1 MNPQRATSCG
11 MCNAPR
17 SPAGVVQSV
26 QSSSSRDAS
35 RDESLD
41 ASLDASDASSDSLS
55 DSFDFSEE
63 SVEATDRFVAQTT
76 VPTQAPRI
84 TRAGDVSD
92 SEESGSEESQ
102 SSEEVV
108 EQPVKQPSQ
117 EPQRPIQA
125 PSQTLSQ
132 TSTQTPSQTQ
142 QQQTEATPTITSAVR
157 PVPMKLRPAAPAPKV
172 NIQIKNTKK
181 SSAPVVAARAKPVR
195 TQVKTA
201 NAAQKNDL
209 FAELDM
215 GVK

>member
-1 MNPQRATSCG
+1 

-17 SPAGVVQSV
+17 SPAGPVESP
-26 QSSSSRDAS
+26 SSRDAS
-35 RDESLD
+35 DV
-41 ASLDASDASSDSLS
+41 SSDSLS
-55 DSFDFSEE
+55 DSFDFSDE

-92 SEESGSEESQ
+92 SESGSEESQ

-117 EPQRPIQA
+117 E
-125 PSQTLSQ
+125 SQ
-132 TSTQTPSQTQ
+132 TSNQSLNQTSSPTSNQTPSQSQ
-142 QQQTEATPTITSAVR
+142 QQQTEATSTITSAVR
-157 PVPMKLRPAAPAPKV
+157 PVPMKLRPAAPTPKV
-172 NIQIKNTKK
+172 SIQIKNTKK
-181 SSAPVVAARAKPVR
+181 SNAPVVAARAKPVR
-195 TQVKTA
+195 IQVKTA